1 MAARG
6 GEDKQRIRF
15 WLTPGKQRLDQSGRE
30 VLGADAV
37 VFGGSGSR
45 PAALPIKLDCDR
57 LQLFGDPG
65 AADAPEYHNVVTT
78 GGEGADLV
86 FVMRQHDGFLNVSVK
101 VGNGHNCIVRP
112 AARRKPVLGT
122 PLGAQDLTKV
132 NS

>member
-37 VFGGSGSR
+37 VFGRRGSR
-45 PAALPIKLDCDR
+45 PAVLPIELDRDR
-57 LQLFGDPG
+57 LNLFGDPS
-65 AADAPEYHNVVTT
+65 AVDALEGQDVVAS
-78 GGEGADLV
+78 GGKGADLV

-101 VGNGHNCIVRP
+101 VGDGHNCIVRP
-112 AARRKPVLGT
+112 TARLTPVLGT